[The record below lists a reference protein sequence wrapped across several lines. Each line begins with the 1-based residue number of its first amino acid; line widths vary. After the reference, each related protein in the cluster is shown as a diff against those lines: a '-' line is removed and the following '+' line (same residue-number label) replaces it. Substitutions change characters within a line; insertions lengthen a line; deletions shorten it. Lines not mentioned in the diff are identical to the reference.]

1 MSFEGIL
8 ILIQSNSKECSKL
21 IHVKETS
28 DKNTNTGGGT
38 EAFIR
43 NDQFNFIRNQAE
55 ILVSGKASSSDA
67 EVLSVLRHLAQEKV
81 FALFPSLN
89 EEQKAVL
96 KPLTSVKETADAE
109 AFLEQLTAYVIPF
122 QSVTEE
128 RLKRL
133 FPKAKKLKGPK
144 PESVDL
150 NKLSYLSWIESST
163 LMYLVMEKEGR
174 LEGIHGSFN
183 RSAKHGICSICNKHS
198 EVGLF
203 TAKTKGSGQDN
214 FTKRG
219 NYICRDNQICNSN
232 IDTLERLHRFAELL
246 QK

>member
-1 MSFEGIL
+1 M
-8 ILIQSNSKECSKL
+8 

-28 DKNTNTGGGT
+28 DKFTNAGDGA

-43 NDQFNFIRNQAE
+43 NDQFNFIKNQAA
-55 ILVSGKASSSDA
+55 ILVNGAASSSDA

-81 FALFPSLN
+81 FALFSSLT

-96 KPLTSVKETADAE
+96 KPLTAVKETADAE
-109 AFLEQLTAYVIPF
+109 AFLENLSPYVIPF
-122 QSVTEE
+122 RNLSDDG
-128 RLKRL
+128 LKKL
-133 FPKAKKLKGPK
+133 FPKAKKLRGPK
-144 PESVDL
+144 PDSVDL
-150 NKLSYLSWIESST
+150 NKLSYLGWIESST

-174 LEGIHGSFN
+174 FEGIHGSFT

-219 NYICRDNQICNSN
+219 NYICRDNQTCNNN
-232 IDTLERLHRFAELL
+232 IDTLDRLHKFAELL

>member
-1 MSFEGIL
+1 M
-8 ILIQSNSKECSKL
+8 

-28 DKNTNTGGGT
+28 DKNIPIGDGA

-43 NDQFNFIRNQAE
+43 NDQFNFIKNQAA
-55 ILVSGKASSSDA
+55 ILVNGAASSSDA
-67 EVLSVLRHLAQEKV
+67 EVLNVLRHLAQEKV

-96 KPLTSVKETADAE
+96 KPLTAVKETADAE
-109 AFLEQLTAYVIPF
+109 AFLKHLSAYVIPF
-122 QSVTEE
+122 KSFTDDG
-128 RLKRL
+128 LKKL

-144 PESVDL
+144 PDSFDL
-150 NKLSYLSWIESST
+150 KKVSYLGWIESST
-163 LMYLVMEKEGR
+163 FMYLVMEKEGR

-219 NYICRDNQICNSN
+219 NYICRDNQTCNSN
-232 IDTLERLHRFAELL
+232 IDTLERLHKFAELL